1 MARRSTQ
8 PRELVRLTP
17 LQFSLSVSIV
27 VLLAAGTGLA
37 GYIYGYRKA
46 MEGPET
52 GQQSAVTDQ
61 EVIAP
66 GGRSGAD
73 SQATVTFYTA
83 LTEPRADTPDKQDLL
98 SPETQRTATATA
110 TNAATSPPPIA
121 PSLRKEDGRLMLQ
134 VASYKKAEAASKL
147 LESLSGEGYA
157 GTVVRADLGDR
168 GIWYRVRVGPYSGE
182 QEAKRV
188 LSKLRKERNLKGFVV
203 HGEQ

>member
-1 MARRSTQ
+1 
-8 PRELVRLTP
+8 
-17 LQFSLSVSIV
+17 
-27 VLLAAGTGLA
+27 
-37 GYIYGYRKA
+37 
-46 MEGPET
+46 
-52 GQQSAVTDQ
+52 
-61 EVIAP
+61 
-66 GGRSGAD
+66 
-73 SQATVTFYTA
+73 
-83 LTEPRADTPDKQDLL
+83 
-98 SPETQRTATATA
+98 
-110 TNAATSPPPIA
+110 
-121 PSLRKEDGRLMLQ
+121 MLQ